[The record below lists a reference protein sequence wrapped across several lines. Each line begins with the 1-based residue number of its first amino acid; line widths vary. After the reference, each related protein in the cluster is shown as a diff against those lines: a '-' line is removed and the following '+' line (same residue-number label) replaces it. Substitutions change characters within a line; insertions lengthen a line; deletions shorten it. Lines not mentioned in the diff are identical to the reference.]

1 MVFIKGQE
9 ATTLY
14 FNFLSAAEMASPQD
28 HVKRKAVETTGSVT
42 PTDSVYLHE
51 RRDVESGASKN
62 EFGEL
67 DEKYAQFHEI
77 GLSPQN
83 SSLEG
88 ASEDLTKSQKRSLLY
103 AKYKIFFHVFLWLLF
118 TG

>member
-1 MVFIKGQE
+1 
-9 ATTLY
+9 
-14 FNFLSAAEMASPQD
+14 MASPQD
-28 HVKRKAVETTGSVT
+28 HVKRKAVEATGSVMH
-42 PTDSVYLHE
+42 TDSVYPHE

-62 EFGEL
+62 EFGGL

-88 ASEDLTKSQKRSLLY
+88 ASEDLKDQKRSLLY